1 MKALSEAAEITPDD
15 LQVRL
20 RAELGDGNFRMSFT
34 NKIDGKSRS
43 LGTWALFRPKPW
55 PNTGKSAKR
64 QCCGRQQGYGI
75 CDNPGR
81 LACTGH

>member
-1 MKALSEAAEITPDD
+1 MKALSEAAEIRPDD

-20 RAELGDGNFRMSFT
+20 RAKLAGGNFRMSFT

-55 PNTGKSAKR
+55 PNTGKSAKTAVL
-64 QCCGRQQGYGI
+64 QQATRI
-75 CDNPGR
+75 LCEF
-81 LACTGH
+81 LKSK